1 VIVIG
6 AIKQRYIKSAA
17 EKLVKSFPDRFTND
31 FKANKDAI
39 KELHIVQS
47 ALVRNKIAGSIVHL
61 VRNKKF

>member
-1 VIVIG
+1 MIIIG

-17 EKLVKSFPDRFTND
+17 EKLVKSFPDKFTND